1 MNQAGLIY
9 LLEKKQGHGVVEGS
23 VQDEE
28 SFDYYKGKNK
38 GKGSVGLGC
47 VVRSGTTLTL
57 VAWVMLPGGQEEVE
71 KDSAKA
77 AKEEKALASS
87 ARAKEKDTV
96 REKDQAMVTG
106 KAMVSEAIGWTMR
119 TTWVLQQR
127 GIARLAR
134 ASTMVFG
141 VLPRGYLDPEGE
153 IYGDEGQLNP
163 TESTF
168 ERSLR
173 LRQIA
178 LQASEAAILESRSA
192 RANRS
197 RPQRLALEDIKP
209 GTTKVEIFRDDG
221 QGHGWRGPGS
231 TA

>member
-1 MNQAGLIY
+1 MC
-9 LLEKKQGHGVVEGS
+9 GS
-23 VQDEE
+23 KWRNTHSCRMGDA
-28 SFDYYKGKNK
+28 SWR
-38 GKGSVGLGC
+38 C
-47 VVRSGTTLTL
+47 
-57 VAWVMLPGGQEEVE
+57 QEEVE

-168 ERSLR
+168 ERSLQ

-178 LQASEAAILESRSA
+178 LLGWAAYLLSS
-192 RANRS
+192 
-197 RPQRLALEDIKP
+197 
-209 GTTKVEIFRDDG
+209 
-221 QGHGWRGPGS
+221 
-231 TA
+231 

>member
-1 MNQAGLIY
+1 MTPTTTTRWEVWYEDGWYEGDWQQGDHHEEEGWQDQAWYESGWADLPAG
-9 LLEKKQGHGVVEGS
+9 EKAGNGVVEGS

-87 ARAKEKDTV
+87 ARAKGKDTV
-96 REKDQAMVTG
+96 REKDQTMVTG
-106 KAMVSEAIGWTMR
+106 KAMVSEAIGWTMK

-153 IYGDEGQLNP
+153 I
-163 TESTF
+163 
-168 ERSLR
+168 
-173 LRQIA
+173 
-178 LQASEAAILESRSA
+178 
-192 RANRS
+192 
-197 RPQRLALEDIKP
+197 
-209 GTTKVEIFRDDG
+209 
-221 QGHGWRGPGS
+221 
-231 TA
+231 